1 MTDPVAFHEDLTRE
15 HQVDEA
21 SPRSFGLLF
30 CVIFLIIGLAPLISG
45 GAIRQWGVGVGLL
58 FGVLAVLAPKAL
70 APLSGLWMRF
80 GALLHSIVSPIIMAV
95 LFVGAVL
102 PTGLMLRV
110 FGRDGLALKRDPSK
124 TSYWIDRTPPGPEPE
139 SLRQQF

>member
-15 HQVDEA
+15 HAVNEA
-21 SPRSFGLLF
+21 SPRAFGLLF
-30 CVIFLIIGLAPLISG
+30 FVVFLIIGLAPLIG
-45 GAIRQWGVGVGLL
+45 GGPIRWWGVGVALL
-58 FGVLAVLAPKAL
+58 FGVLAVFAPKVL

-95 LFVGAVL
+95 LFLGAVV

-110 FGRDGLALKRDPSK
+110 FGRDSLALKRDSSK
-124 TSYWIDRTPPGPEPE
+124 TTYWIDRTPPGPEPE

>member
-15 HQVDEA
+15 HSVDEA

-30 CVIFLIIGLAPLISG
+30 AVIFLIIGLAPLIG
-45 GAIRQWGVGVGLL
+45 GGGVRWWGIGVGVALGIIA
-58 FGVLAVLAPKAL
+58 LAVPRVL
-70 APLSGLWMRF
+70 APLSALWLRF
-80 GALLHSIVSPIIMAV
+80 GALLHSIVSPVVMAV
-95 LFVGAVL
+95 LFLGAVL
-102 PTGLMLRV
+102 PTGLVLRL
-110 FGRDGLALKRDPSK
+110 FRHDSLALKRDPSK

>member
-15 HQVDEA
+15 HDADET

-30 CVIFLIIGLAPLISG
+30 FLVFLIIGLAPLIG
-45 GAIRQWGVGVGLL
+45 GGHIRRWGVGVALVFGLL
-58 FGVLAVLAPKAL
+58 AMVAPKVL
-70 APLSGLWMRF
+70 APLSALWMRF
-80 GALLHSIVSPIIMAV
+80 GAVLHSIVSPVIMAV

-102 PTGLMLRV
+102 PTGLMMRV
-110 FGRDGLALKRDPSK
+110 FGRDTLALKRDPSK
-124 TSYWIDRTPPGPEPE
+124 ASYWIDREPPGPEPE

>member
-15 HQVDEA
+15 HDVDEA
-21 SPRSFGLLF
+21 SPRSFGLLL
-30 CVIFLIIGLAPLISG
+30 FLVFLSIGLAPLMG
-45 GAIRQWGVGVGLL
+45 GGPVRWWGVAVGVV

-70 APLSGLWMRF
+70 APLSALWIRF

-102 PTGLMLRV
+102 PTGLMMRV
-110 FGRDGLALKRDPSK
+110 LGRDTLALKRDSSK
-124 TSYWIDRTPPGPEPE
+124 TTYWIERTPPGPEPE

>member
-1 MTDPVAFHEDLTRE
+1 MTEPVAFHEDLTRQ
-15 HQVDEA
+15 HDVDEA

-30 CVIFLIIGLAPLISG
+30 CVVFLIIGLAPLIG
-45 GAIRQWGVGVGLL
+45 GGLIRWWGVGVAVL
-58 FGVLAVLAPKAL
+58 FGVLAVFAPKFL

-80 GALLHSIVSPIIMAV
+80 GALLHSIVSPIVMAV

-110 FGRDGLALKRDPSK
+110 FGRDSLALKRDPSK

>member
-30 CVIFLIIGLAPLISG
+30 GVIFLIIGLAPLISG
-45 GAIRQWGVGVGLL
+45 GPIRQWGVGVGLL
-58 FGVLAVLAPKAL
+58 FGVLAVFAPKAL